1 MKLYRFNNDNNSN
14 NSKIMRN
21 RLFIFGNAVQPRARA
36 LNFSRPHDARIE
48 IKDTASGGKGPP
60 TTKSWKAKR
69 EERRDRNHSIK
80 QGDVGSTDRP
90 RNDSPLGETLQRGK
104 RGKRTS
110 TYTQWGPKKRSR
122 EQKRWINCRSR
133 RRRSRHDP
141 QAWFVSRTRV
151 YRMCIYP
158 FLSSPLFLPYPHP
171 SSSPSLP
178 FLLALSFSL
187 ILSFSLSYALSSLSI
202 SLILRCL
209 IVSGVQQGDPCTGY
223 TQLWW

>member
-1 MKLYRFNNDNNSN
+1 MEKEFQNSKICKYVSNYVKTPDILTRYVFLIRERKEENNYIYMKLYRFNNDNNSN

-104 RGKRTS
+104 KGKRTS

-122 EQKRWINCRSR
+122 EQKR
-133 RRRSRHDP
+133 
-141 QAWFVSRTRV
+141 
-151 YRMCIYP
+151 
-158 FLSSPLFLPYPHP
+158 
-171 SSSPSLP
+171 
-178 FLLALSFSL
+178 
-187 ILSFSLSYALSSLSI
+187 
-202 SLILRCL
+202 
-209 IVSGVQQGDPCTGY
+209 
-223 TQLWW
+223 